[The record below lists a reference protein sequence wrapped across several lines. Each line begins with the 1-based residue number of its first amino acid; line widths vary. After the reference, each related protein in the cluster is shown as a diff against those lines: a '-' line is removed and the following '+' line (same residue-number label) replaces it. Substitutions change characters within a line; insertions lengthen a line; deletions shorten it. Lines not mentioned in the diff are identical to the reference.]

1 MRAKA
6 LFVLLGVTALGAY
19 TIGRGSRPVNHAP
32 VPAVAQAQPS
42 VARPVAFAAP
52 VTPPVA
58 TPATSGGTG
67 NSVPAIKARPEKAA
81 TAHAIEKPAPP
92 HRGDPHQAAGANIA
106 QPAGRALV
114 LTTR

>member
-32 VPAVAQAQPS
+32 VPAVAKSQPFE
-42 VARPVAFAAP
+42 ARPVAFAAP
-52 VTPPVA
+52 VA
-58 TPATSGGTG
+58 AAATSSTTG
-67 NSVPAIKARPEKAA
+67 NPAPTMKTRPEKAA
-81 TAHAIEKPAPP
+81 TARAPEKPTSPR
-92 HRGDPHQAAGANIA
+92 HGDPHQAAGANIA
-106 QPAGRALV
+106 QPASRALV

>member
-19 TIGRGSRPVNHAP
+19 IIGRGSRPVNHAP
-32 VPAVAQAQPS
+32 IPAAAMSQPF
-42 VARPVAFAAP
+42 VARPVAVAAP

-67 NSVPAIKARPEKAA
+67 KSVPAKARPEKAA
-81 TAHAIEKPAPP
+81 TAHAIEQPAPP
-92 HRGDPHQAAGANIA
+92 HRGDPHQAAGANTA
-106 QPAGRALV
+106 QPVGRALA
-114 LTTR
+114 LTAR